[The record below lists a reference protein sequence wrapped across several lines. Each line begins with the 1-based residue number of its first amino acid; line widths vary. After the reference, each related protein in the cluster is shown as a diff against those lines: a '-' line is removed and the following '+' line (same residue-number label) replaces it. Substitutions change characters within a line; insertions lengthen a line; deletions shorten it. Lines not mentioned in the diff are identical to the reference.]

1 MGASPGPS
9 SPSLRYE
16 RFGNFVLLAETDRS
30 FIATEYRAA
39 HLGETG
45 FDRLVHLV
53 RFAPAAAPGK
63 PEVLVEHVKGAMK
76 AGGAGILKPL
86 GTGRTGMGWM
96 SFEHHS
102 GRSLRAV
109 LSRGRAE
116 VFPLALDNALE
127 IARQV
132 CLTLEKVHGKKGAL
146 VHGFLSPW
154 SVMVSY
160 DGAVRV
166 RGFGLWASGA
176 LAQLPAADAAALA
189 PEQREG
195 RADQRTDVYGLAALV
210 LECLTGDSVPGGS
223 DLRPRVADAKT
234 PDGEPLPPELAATLT
249 RALAPRPEER
259 HATLADL
266 RKEIEALLFAG
277 DVAPTTFNLAFY
289 METLFRGT
297 VEEDARAIE
306 EETQADYAAYTK
318 SAAEATPPPIAA
330 VPVPAPPPPTVVPMP
345 PPTIPAPAPV
355 AAAPSMAPAP
365 APLPLVP
372 PSPPRPAA
380 ARPVVEARPVEHFEP
395 PPVERAAPAARSA
408 AAREQASSSGS
419 KTPLFAGLAAVLVLA
434 GVGAF
439 FFLRQRSAPVAT
451 QPAVTTLSAEAQAA
465 VARVQELEARL
476 KALEEER
483 VQAEAAAAETA
494 KTRLQAEA
502 RAKGQAVDPKALERA
517 QEEAA
522 KKVRL
527 QEEKRQLDERKRLE
541 DQKRDEEARLAAAV
555 TTTTV
560 APAPVAP
567 PPTQAAAVEAPP
579 PTQIAAA
586 LPAPAPGA
594 AASASA
600 SLPAPGGVYD
610 YTAPGVIPPSLVSQ
624 VPLEYPMVARIGK
637 IKGAVTVSAVVDEQ
651 GRVKNARATSGNPVL
666 QKAAV
671 DNISARRYR
680 PATKDGAPIKVQ
692 IIVQVNFKG

>member
-1 MGASPGPS
+1 MGASPGTS
-9 SPSLRYE
+9 SPPLRYE

-39 HLGETG
+39 HLGEAG

-176 LAQLPAADAAALA
+176 LAQLPAADAAPLA

-210 LECLTGDSVPGGS
+210 LECLTGDTVPGGS

-234 PDGEPLPPELAATLT
+234 PDGEPLPPELAATLA
-249 RALAPRPEER
+249 RALAPRPDER

-306 EETQADYAAYTK
+306 EETHADYAAYTK

-345 PPTIPAPAPV
+345 PPTVPAPAPV
-355 AAAPSMAPAP
+355 AAAPAIAP

-372 PSPPRPAA
+372 PSPRPAA
-380 ARPVVEARPVEHFEP
+380 ARPVVEAPPVEHLEP
-395 PPVERAAPAARSA
+395 PPVERAAPAARPA
-408 AAREQASSSGS
+408 AAREQAPGS

-439 FFLRQRSAPVAT
+439 FFLRQRSAPTAT

-494 KTRLQAEA
+494 KTRIQAEA

-541 DQKRDEEARLAAAV
+541 EQKRDEEARLAAAV

-560 APAPVAP
+560 APEPVA
-567 PPTQAAAVEAPP
+567 PPTQAAAVAAPP

-586 LPAPAPGA
+586 LPAPAPEA

-600 SLPAPGGVYD
+600 SLPPAGGIYDYNAPGLV
-610 YTAPGVIPPSLVSQ
+610 PPSLVSQ
-624 VPLEYPMVARIGK
+624 EPLEYPMVARIGK
-637 IKGAVTVSAVVDEQ
+637 IKGAVTVSAIVDEQ

-680 PATKDGAPIKVQ
+680 PATKDGAPVKVQ
-692 IIVQVNFKG
+692 IIVQVNFRG

>member
-1 MGASPGPS
+1 MGASPGPI
-9 SPSLRYE
+9 SPLRYE
-16 RFGNFVLLAETDRS
+16 RYGNFVLLAETDRS
-30 FIATEYRAA
+30 FIATEHRAA
-39 HLGETG
+39 HLGEAG

-63 PEVLVEHVKGAMK
+63 PDVLVEHVKGAMK
-76 AGGAGILKPL
+76 SGGAGVLKPL
-86 GTGRTGMGWM
+86 GTGRTGTGWM

-132 CLTLEKVHGKKGAL
+132 CLTLEKVHGKKSTPAL

-160 DGAVRV
+160 DGAVRL

-176 LAQLPAADAAALA
+176 LAQLPAEEAAALA

-195 RADQRTDVYGLAALV
+195 RADQRTDVYGLAALI
-210 LECLTGDSVPGGS
+210 LECLTGDTVPGGG

-234 PDGEPLPPELAATLT
+234 PDGEPLPNELAATLT
-249 RALAPRPEER
+249 RALAIRPEER
-259 HATLADL
+259 HGSLAEL

-297 VEEDARAIE
+297 VEEDTRAID
-306 EETQADYAAYTK
+306 EETHADYAAYTK
-318 SAAEATPPPIAA
+318 SAAEATPLPMAA
-330 VPVPAPPPPTVVPMP
+330 VPVPAPPPPTIVA
-345 PPTIPAPAPV
+345 APAPV
-355 AAAPSMAPAP
+355 VAPPAVAPTA
-365 APLPLVP
+365 LPLVP
-372 PSPPRPAA
+372 PPPPRPAA
-380 ARPVVEARPVEHFEP
+380 ARPAMEAPVVEHVEP
-395 PPVERAAPAARSA
+395 PPVERTGPVPRSAVPRDAAPASRM
-408 AAREQASSSGS
+408 
-419 KTPLFAGLAAVLVLA
+419 PLFGGLAAVLVLA
-434 GVGAF
+434 GVGVF
-439 FFLRQRSAPVAT
+439 FFLRQRSAPVASA
-451 QPAVTTLSAEAQAA
+451 PAATTLSAEAAAA

-502 RAKGQAVDPKALERA
+502 RAKGQVVDPKALERA
-517 QEEAA
+517 QEDAA

-541 DQKRDEEARLAAAV
+541 QQKTQEEARLAAV

-560 APAPVAP
+560 PPEPTAP

-586 LPAPAPGA
+586 LPPPAPVA
-594 AASASA
+594 AAAASA
-600 SLPAPGGVYD
+600 SLPAPGGIYD
-610 YTAPGVIPPSLVSQ
+610 FNAPGVTPPSLVSQ
-624 VPLEYPMVARIGK
+624 EPLEYPMVARIGK
-637 IKGAVTVSAVVDEQ
+637 IKGVVTVSAIVDEQ

-680 PATKDGAPIKVQ
+680 PATKDGGPVKVQ
-692 IIVQVNFKG
+692 IIVQVNFRG

>member
-9 SPSLRYE
+9 SVPLRYE
-16 RFGNFVLLAETDRS
+16 RFGNFVLLAELDRT

-39 HLGETG
+39 HLGEAG

-53 RFAPAAAPGK
+53 RFAPGAAPGK
-63 PEVLVEHVKGAMK
+63 PDVLVEHVKGAMK
-76 AGGAGILKPL
+76 AGGPGVLKPL
-86 GTGRTGMGWM
+86 GTGRTGTGWM
-96 SFEHHS
+96 SFEHHP

-160 DGAVRV
+160 DGAVRL

-176 LAQLPAADAAALA
+176 LAQLPAADGAALA

-195 RADQRTDVYGLAALV
+195 RADLRSDVYGLAALV
-210 LECLTGDSVPGGS
+210 LESLAGETVPGGG

-234 PDGEPLPPELAATLT
+234 AEGEPLPAELAATLT
-249 RALAPRPEER
+249 RALSPRPEER
-259 HATLADL
+259 HATLGDL

-297 VEEDARAIE
+297 VEEDARAID
-306 EETQADYAAYTK
+306 EETHADYAAYTK
-318 SAAEATPPPIAA
+318 AAAEATPPPMAS
-330 VPVPAPPPPTVVPMP
+330 VPVPAPPPPTVVPNP
-345 PPTIPAPAPV
+345 PPTVPAPPPTPV
-355 AAAPSMAPAP
+355 AAVPAVAP

-372 PSPPRPAA
+372 PPPPRPAPPRA
-380 ARPVVEARPVEHFEP
+380 AEP
-395 PPVERAAPAARSA
+395 PAVERVEPPAVERAAA
-408 AAREQASSSGS
+408 AAPRTAPPREAASGS
-419 KTPLFAGLAAVLVLA
+419 KMPLFAGLAAVLVLA

-439 FFLRQRSAPVAT
+439 FFLRQRSVPVAAV
-451 QPAVTTLSAEAQAA
+451 PATTTLSPEAQSA

-476 KALEEER
+476 AALEQER
-483 VQAEAAAAETA
+483 VQAEAAAAQSA
-494 KTRLQAEA
+494 KARLEA
-502 RAKGQAVDPKALERA
+502 AAKAKGQAVDPKALERA

-527 QEEKRQLDERKRLE
+527 AEEKRQQDERKRLE
-541 DQKRDEEARLAAAV
+541 QQKRDEEARLAAVV

-560 APAPVAP
+560 APQPAAP
-567 PPTQAAAVEAPP
+567 PPTQAAAVEPPP

-586 LPAPAPGA
+586 LPAPTPEPA
-594 AASASA
+594 AAASA
-600 SLPAPGGVYD
+600 SLPAPGGIYD
-610 YTAPGVIPPSLVSQ
+610 YNAPGVVPPSLVSQ
-624 VPLEYPMVARIGK
+624 DPLEYPMVARIGK
-637 IKGAVTVSAVVDEQ
+637 IKGAVTVSAIVDEQ
-651 GRVKNARATSGNPVL
+651 GRVRNARATSGNPVL

-671 DNISARRYR
+671 DNISARKYK
-680 PATKDGAPIKVQ
+680 PATKDGAPVKVQ

>member
-9 SPSLRYE
+9 SPPLRYE

-63 PEVLVEHVKGAMK
+63 PEVLVEHVKAAMK

-102 GRSLRAV
+102 GRSLRTV

-160 DGAVRV
+160 DGAVRL

-195 RADQRTDVYGLAALV
+195 RADQRSDVYGLAALV
-210 LECLTGDSVPGGS
+210 LECLTGDTVPGGS

-234 PDGEPLPPELAATLT
+234 PEGEPLPPELTATLT
-249 RALAPRPEER
+249 RALSPRPEER
-259 HATLADL
+259 HATLAEL

-297 VEEDARAIE
+297 VEEDARAIDE
-306 EETQADYAAYTK
+306 EAHADYSAYSK
-318 SAAEATPPPIAA
+318 SAAEATPLPMAA
-330 VPVPAPPPPTVVPMP
+330 VPVPAPPPPTVVPLS
-345 PPTIPAPAPV
+345 PPTVPAPAPV
-355 AAAPSMAPAP
+355 PVAAAPAIAP

-372 PSPPRPAA
+372 PPPPRP
-380 ARPVVEARPVEHFEP
+380 ARPVVEPPAVEHVEP
-395 PPVERAAPAARSA
+395 PPVERAAPVARHAPAAPERA
-408 AAREQASSSGS
+408 SGS

-476 KALEEER
+476 AALEQER

-494 KTRLQAEA
+494 KARVEA
-502 RAKGQAVDPKALERA
+502 AAKAKGQAVDPKALERA

-522 KKVRL
+522 KKVRM
-527 QEEKRQLDERKRLE
+527 QEEKRQLDERKQLE
-541 DQKRDEEARLAAAV
+541 QQKRDEEARLAAAV

-560 APAPVAP
+560 APEPVAP

-586 LPAPAPGA
+586 LPAPAA
-594 AASASA
+594 APSA
-600 SLPAPGGVYD
+600 SLPAPGGIYD
-610 YTAPGVIPPSLVSQ
+610 YTAPGVVPPSLVSQ
-624 VPLEYPMVARIGK
+624 EPLEYPMVARIGK
-637 IKGAVTVSAVVDEQ
+637 IKGAVTVSAIVDEQ

-671 DNISARRYR
+671 DNISARRYK
-680 PATKDGAPIKVQ
+680 PATKDGAPVKVQ

>member
-1 MGASPGPS
+1 MGASPGPT
-9 SPSLRYE
+9 SPLRYE

-30 FIATEYRAA
+30 FIATEHRAA
-39 HLGETG
+39 HLGEAG

-53 RFAPAAAPGK
+53 RFAPAAAPSK
-63 PEVLVEHVKGAMK
+63 PDVLVEHVKGAMK
-76 AGGAGILKPL
+76 AGGAGVLKPL
-86 GTGRTGMGWM
+86 GTGRTGTGWM

-127 IARQV
+127 IGRQV
-132 CLTLEKVHGKKGAL
+132 CLTLEKVHGKKGTPGL

-160 DGAVRV
+160 DGAVRL

-176 LAQLPAADAAALA
+176 LAQLPAEDAAALA

-195 RADQRTDVYGLAALV
+195 RADQRSDVYGLAALV
-210 LECLTGDSVPGGS
+210 LECLTGDTVPGGG

-234 PDGEPLPPELAATLT
+234 AEGEPLPDELSATLT
-249 RALAPRPEER
+249 RALSTRPEER
-259 HATLADL
+259 HASLAEL

-297 VEEDARAIE
+297 VEEDARAID
-306 EETQADYAAYTK
+306 EETHADYAAYTK
-318 SAAEATPPPIAA
+318 SAAEATPLPMAS
-330 VPVPAPPPPTVVPMP
+330 VPVPAPAPPPP
-345 PPTIPAPAPV
+345 PVAAPAPAV
-355 AAAPSMAPAP
+355 AAPAIAS

-372 PSPPRPAA
+372 PPPPRPAA
-380 ARPVVEARPVEHFEP
+380 ARPAMEAPVVEHVEP
-395 PPVERAAPAARSA
+395 PPVERAAPMARSA
-408 AAREQASSSGS
+408 AAREAASGS
-419 KTPLFAGLAAVLVLA
+419 KMPLFAGLAAVLVLA

-439 FFLRQRSAPVAT
+439 FFLRQRSAPVAAG
-451 QPAVTTLSAEAQAA
+451 PATTTLSAEAQAA

-483 VQAEAAAAETA
+483 VQAEAAAAATA
-494 KTRLQAEA
+494 KVRIEA
-502 RAKGQAVDPKALERA
+502 AAKAKGQAVDPKALERA

-541 DQKRDEEARLAAAV
+541 QQKVQEEARLAVAV

-586 LPAPAPGA
+586 MPAPTPEAAA
-594 AASASA
+594 AASP
-600 SLPAPGGVYD
+600 SLPAPGGIYD
-610 YTAPGVIPPSLVSQ
+610 FNAPGVTPPSLVSQ
-624 VPLEYPMVARIGK
+624 EPLEYPMVARIGK
-637 IKGAVTVSAVVDEQ
+637 IKGVVTVSAIVDEQ

-680 PATKDGAPIKVQ
+680 PATKDGGPVKVQ
-692 IIVQVNFKG
+692 IIVQVNFRG

>member
-1 MGASPGPS
+1 M
-9 SPSLRYE
+9 
-16 RFGNFVLLAETDRS
+16 LA
-30 FIATEYRAA
+30 
-39 HLGETG
+39 
-45 FDRLVHLV
+45 
-53 RFAPAAAPGK
+53 
-63 PEVLVEHVKGAMK
+63 
-76 AGGAGILKPL
+76 
-86 GTGRTGMGWM
+86 
-96 SFEHHS
+96 
-102 GRSLRAV
+102 
-109 LSRGRAE
+109 RGRAE

-146 VHGFLSPW
+146 VHGYLSPW

-210 LECLTGDSVPGGS
+210 LECLTGDTVPGGS

-306 EETQADYAAYTK
+306 EETHADYSGLHEVRGGGDAGSHRRGAGSG
-318 SAAEATPPPIAA
+318 SAAAHARADAAADGPGARTRARRGGTPIA
-330 VPVPAPPPPTVVPMP
+330 PA
-345 PPTIPAPAPV
+345 
-355 AAAPSMAPAP
+355 S
-365 APLPLVP
+365 LPLVP
-372 PSPPRPAA
+372 PPPPRPAA
-380 ARPVVEARPVEHFEP
+380 ARPVVEAPPVEHFEP
-395 PPVERAAPAARSA
+395 PPVERAAPAARHA
-408 AAREQASSSGS
+408 PAREPAPGS

-451 QPAVTTLSAEAQAA
+451 QPAATTLSAEAQAA

-494 KTRLQAEA
+494 KARIQAEA
-502 RAKGQAVDPKALERA
+502 KAKGQAVDPRRSSAR
-517 QEEAA
+517 
-522 KKVRL
+522 
-527 QEEKRQLDERKRLE
+527 RKR
-541 DQKRDEEARLAAAV
+541 RPRRSACRRRSASSTSASGSRIRSATRRRGSPRPSRRRPCARAGG
-555 TTTTV
+555 
-560 APAPVAP
+560 P

-586 LPAPAPGA
+586 LPAPAPERGR
-594 AASASA
+594 ASA
-600 SLPAPGGVYD
+600 SLPAPGGIYD
-610 YTAPGVIPPSLVSQ
+610 YNAPGVVPPSLVSQ
-624 VPLEYPMVARIGK
+624 EPLEYPMVARIGK
-637 IKGAVTVSAVVDEQ
+637 IKGAVTVSAIVDEQ

-680 PATKDGAPIKVQ
+680 PATKDGAPVKVQ

>member
-1 MGASPGPS
+1 MGASPSPS
-9 SPSLRYE
+9 SPLRYE
-16 RFGNFVLLAETDRS
+16 RFGNFVLLTETDRS
-30 FIATEYRAA
+30 FLATEHRAA
-39 HLGETG
+39 HLGEAG

-53 RFAPAAAPGK
+53 RFAPAATPGK
-63 PEVLVEHVKGAMK
+63 PDVLVEHVKGAMK
-76 AGGAGILKPL
+76 AGGAGVLKPL
-86 GTGRTGMGWM
+86 GTGRTGTGWM

-109 LSRGRAE
+109 LARGRAE

-127 IARQV
+127 IARQI
-132 CLTLEKVHGKKGAL
+132 CLTLEKVHGKKATPAL

-160 DGAVRV
+160 DGAVRL

-176 LAQLPAADAAALA
+176 LDRLPAEDAAAVA

-195 RADQRTDVYGLAALV
+195 RADQRTDVYGLAALI
-210 LECLTGDSVPGGS
+210 LECLTGDTVPGGG
-223 DLRPRVADAKT
+223 DLRPRVAEART
-234 PDGEPLPPELAATLT
+234 PEGDPLPDPLAATLT

-259 HATLADL
+259 HPSLAEL

-297 VEEDARAIE
+297 VEEDARAID
-306 EETQADYAAYTK
+306 EETHADYAAYTK
-318 SAAEATPPPIAA
+318 SAAEATPLPMAA
-330 VPVPAPPPPTVVPMP
+330 VPVPAPPPATIVAMPAPPAP
-345 PPTIPAPAPV
+345 PPPV
-355 AAAPSMAPAP
+355 AAAPAVA
-365 APLPLVP
+365 AALPLVP
-372 PSPPRPAA
+372 PPPP
-380 ARPVVEARPVEHFEP
+380 RPVVEHVEP
-395 PPVERAAPAARSA
+395 PPVERAVSAPRTAAPRDA
-408 AAREQASSSGS
+408 APSGS
-419 KTPLFAGLAAVLVLA
+419 KTPLIAGGAAVLVLL

-439 FFLRQRSAPVAT
+439 FFLRQRSAPVST
-451 QPAVTTLSAEAQAA
+451 QPATTTLSVEAQAA

-494 KTRLQAEA
+494 KSRLQAEA
-502 RAKGQAVDPKALERA
+502 KAKGQVVDPKALERA

-522 KKVRL
+522 KKVRM
-527 QEEKRQLDERKRLE
+527 QEEKRQQDERKRLE
-541 DQKRDEEARLAAAV
+541 QQKRDEEARLAAAV

-560 APAPVAP
+560 APEPVAP
-567 PPTQAAAVEAPP
+567 PPTQAAVQAPP
-579 PTQIAAA
+579 PTQVAAA
-586 LPAPAPGA
+586 LPAPAPEPA
-594 AASASA
+594 AAASA
-600 SLPAPGGVYD
+600 SLPAPGGIYD
-610 YTAPGVIPPSLVSQ
+610 YNAPGVVPPSLVSQ
-624 VPLEYPMVARIGK
+624 EPLEYPMVARIGK
-637 IKGAVTVSAVVDEQ
+637 IKGAVTVSAIVDEQ

-671 DNISARRYR
+671 DNISARKYR
-680 PATKDGAPIKVQ
+680 PATKDGAPVKVQ